1 MNIKDIGIW
10 KCNRCKIII
19 PPCKMSF
26 HDSDYIFCS
35 ESCQYNKN
43 YINKFLI
50 YKFNKKVL
58 EYLKFN
64 DKINS
69 VIEVEKFKIPKKSYE
84 NLNNLHGDIENA
96 HLINENRN
104 EFKKIISNKNNLI
117 IIFKNYN
124 IFINKYFCVLFITFI
139 IFIYYYL

>member
-1 MNIKDIGIW
+1 MNIKDIGVW

-43 YINKFLI
+43 YIDKFLI

-58 EYLKFN
+58 EFLKFN
-64 DKINS
+64 DKIDS
-69 VIEVEKFKIPKKSYE
+69 VIEVEKFKIPKKSYG
-84 NLNNLHGDIENA
+84 NLNNLFEDIENSN
-96 HLINENRN
+96 IIVENRN
-104 EFKKIISNKNNLI
+104 EFKNITSKKNNI
-117 IIFKNYN
+117 NIIFKNYN
-124 IFINKYFCVLFITFI
+124 IFINKSF
-139 IFIYYYL
+139 